1 MKSKNKLLTVKTK
14 QCFLKTNE
22 KRNIKMKTFKTINEL
37 IESLDIA
44 DIKQYLFDLV
54 DDKFIVTSSDE
65 RAQFYIE
72 LSITTNADNSISVD
86 NLKFR
91 EFKKQLEMAELIHTI
106 LSLSDDDSSIYE
118 IWVLNGN
125 SFSIKFKPDATE
137 GAVKTVINSLMLVQ
151 FDGDNMN
158 LTFNAIVNAKNGK
171 DDLIDWVFNGDKK
184 AFNIVNLTVREINDK
199 ISNFTALEAEEL
211 KTNVEIIK
219 RLLNREPSDPTD

>member
-1 MKSKNKLLTVKTK
+1 
-14 QCFLKTNE
+14 
-22 KRNIKMKTFKTINEL
+22 MKTFKTINEL

-44 DIKQYLFDLV
+44 DIKQYLFDLL

-125 SFSIKFKPDATE
+125 SFSIKFKPDVTE

-158 LTFNAIVNAKNGK
+158 LTFNAIVNAKNDK

-184 AFNIVNLTVREINDK
+184 GFNIVNLTVREINDK

-219 RLLNREPSDPTD
+219 RLLNREPSDSTD

>member
-1 MKSKNKLLTVKTK
+1 
-14 QCFLKTNE
+14 
-22 KRNIKMKTFKTINEL
+22 MKTFKTINEL

-91 EFKKQLEMAELIHTI
+91 EFKNQLEMAEMIHTI

-125 SFSIKFKPDATE
+125 SFSIKFKPDVTE

-184 AFNIVNLTVREINDK
+184 VFNIVNLTVREINDE

-219 RLLNREPSDPTD
+219 RLLNREPSDLAD

>member
-1 MKSKNKLLTVKTK
+1 
-14 QCFLKTNE
+14 
-22 KRNIKMKTFKTINEL
+22 MKTFKTINEL

-44 DIKQYLFDLV
+44 NIKQYLFDLV
-54 DDKFIVTSSDE
+54 DGKFIVTSSDE

-72 LSITTNADNSISVD
+72 LPITTNADKSISVD

-91 EFKKQLEMAELIHTI
+91 ELKKQLEMAEMIHTI

-125 SFSIKFKPDATE
+125 SFSIKFKPDVTE
-137 GAVKTVINSLMLVQ
+137 GVVKTVINSLMFVQ

-184 AFNIVNLTVREINDK
+184 VFNIVNLTVREINDK
-199 ISNFTALEAEEL
+199 ISNFTALESEKL
-211 KTNVEIIK
+211 KANVEFIK
-219 RLLNREPSDPTD
+219 RLLNREPSGLSD

>member
-1 MKSKNKLLTVKTK
+1 
-14 QCFLKTNE
+14 
-22 KRNIKMKTFKTINEL
+22 MKTFKTINEL

-72 LSITTNADNSISVD
+72 LPITTNADNSISVD

-184 AFNIVNLTVREINDK
+184 GFNIVNLTVREINDK

-211 KTNVEIIK
+211 KANVEIIT
-219 RLLNREPSDPTD
+219 RLLNRESSDLSD

>member
-1 MKSKNKLLTVKTK
+1 
-14 QCFLKTNE
+14 
-22 KRNIKMKTFKTINEL
+22 MKTFKTINEL

-72 LSITTNADNSISVD
+72 LSITTNADNAISVD

-91 EFKKQLEMAELIHTI
+91 EFKKQLEMAEMIHTI

-184 AFNIVNLTVREINDK
+184 GFNIVNLTVREINDK

-219 RLLNREPSDPTD
+219 RLLNREPSDLDD

>member
-1 MKSKNKLLTVKTK
+1 
-14 QCFLKTNE
+14 
-22 KRNIKMKTFKTINEL
+22 MKTFKTINEL

-44 DIKQYLFDLV
+44 NIKQYLFDLV
-54 DDKFIVTSSDE
+54 DGKFIVTSSDE

-72 LSITTNADNSISVD
+72 LPITTNADKSISVD
-86 NLKFR
+86 NLKIR
-91 EFKKQLEMAELIHTI
+91 EFKKQLEMAEMIHTI

-125 SFSIKFKPDATE
+125 SFSIKFKPDVTE

-158 LTFNAIVNAKNGK
+158 LTFNAIVNAKNDK

-184 AFNIVNLTVREINDK
+184 GFNIVNLTVREINDK

-219 RLLNREPSDPTD
+219 RLLNREPSFKS

>member
-1 MKSKNKLLTVKTK
+1 M
-14 QCFLKTNE
+14 

-44 DIKQYLFDLV
+44 DIKQYLFDLL

-72 LSITTNADNSISVD
+72 LSITTNADNSISVN

-91 EFKKQLEMAELIHTI
+91 EFKKQLEMAEMIHTI
-106 LSLSDDDSSIYE
+106 LSLSDDDSSIYK

-125 SFSIKFKPDATE
+125 SFSIKFKPDVTE

-184 AFNIVNLTVREINDK
+184 GFNIVNLTVREINDK

-219 RLLNREPSDPTD
+219 RLLNREPSDLDD

>member
-1 MKSKNKLLTVKTK
+1 
-14 QCFLKTNE
+14 
-22 KRNIKMKTFKTINEL
+22 MKTFKTINEL
-37 IESLDIA
+37 IESLDIV

-54 DDKFIVTSSDE
+54 DDKFIVTSSGE

-72 LSITTNADNSISVD
+72 LSITTNADSSISVD

-91 EFKKQLEMAELIHTI
+91 EFKKQLEMAEMIHTI

-125 SFSIKFKPDATE
+125 SFSIKFKPDVTE
-137 GAVKTVINSLMLVQ
+137 GVVKTVINSLMLVQ

-158 LTFNAIVNAKNGK
+158 LTLNAIVNAKNGK

-184 AFNIVNLTVREINDK
+184 GFNIVNLTVREINDK
-199 ISNFTALEAEEL
+199 ISSFTALESEEL
-211 KTNVEIIK
+211 KANVEIIT
-219 RLLNREPSDPTD
+219 RLLNRESSDLTD

>member
-1 MKSKNKLLTVKTK
+1 
-14 QCFLKTNE
+14 
-22 KRNIKMKTFKTINEL
+22 MKTFKTINEL

-44 DIKQYLFDLV
+44 DIKQYLFDLL

-72 LSITTNADNSISVD
+72 LSITTNADNSISVN

-91 EFKKQLEMAELIHTI
+91 EFKKQLEMAEMIHTI

-125 SFSIKFKPDATE
+125 SFSIKFKPDVTE

-184 AFNIVNLTVREINDK
+184 GFNIVNLTVREINDK

-211 KTNVEIIK
+211 NANVEIIK

>member
-1 MKSKNKLLTVKTK
+1 
-14 QCFLKTNE
+14 
-22 KRNIKMKTFKTINEL
+22 MKTFKTINEL

-54 DDKFIVTSSDE
+54 DDKFIATSSDE

-72 LSITTNADNSISVD
+72 LSITTNADKSISVD

-91 EFKKQLEMAELIHTI
+91 EFKKQLEMAEMIHTI

-125 SFSIKFKPDATE
+125 SFSIKFKPDVTE

-151 FDGDNMN
+151 FDGDDMN

-171 DDLIDWVFNGDKK
+171 DDLIDWVFNGNKTT
-184 AFNIVNLTVREINDK
+184 FNIVNLTVREINDK
-199 ISNFTALEAEEL
+199 VSSFTALEAEEL
-211 KTNVEIIK
+211 KANVEIIK
-219 RLLNREPSDPTD
+219 RLLNREPSDSTD

>member
-1 MKSKNKLLTVKTK
+1 M
-14 QCFLKTNE
+14 

-72 LSITTNADNSISVD
+72 LSITTNADNLISVD

-91 EFKKQLEMAELIHTI
+91 EFKKQLEMAEMIHTI

-125 SFSIKFKPDATE
+125 SFSIKFKPDVTE

-184 AFNIVNLTVREINDK
+184 GFNIVNLTVREINDK

-211 KTNVEIIK
+211 KANVEIIK

>member
-1 MKSKNKLLTVKTK
+1 M
-14 QCFLKTNE
+14 

-44 DIKQYLFDLV
+44 DIKQYLFDLL

-72 LSITTNADNSISVD
+72 LSITTNADNSISVN

-91 EFKKQLEMAELIHTI
+91 EFKKQLEMAEMIHTI

-125 SFSIKFKPDATE
+125 SFSIKFKPDVTE

-184 AFNIVNLTVREINDK
+184 GFNIVNLTVREINDK

-211 KTNVEIIK
+211 KANVEIIK

>member
-1 MKSKNKLLTVKTK
+1 
-14 QCFLKTNE
+14 
-22 KRNIKMKTFKTINEL
+22 MKTFKTINEL

-125 SFSIKFKPDATE
+125 SFSIKFKPDVTE

-184 AFNIVNLTVREINDK
+184 GFNIVNLTVREINDK

-211 KTNVEIIK
+211 KANVEIIK

>member
-1 MKSKNKLLTVKTK
+1 
-14 QCFLKTNE
+14 
-22 KRNIKMKTFKTINEL
+22 MKTFKTINEL

-54 DDKFIVTSSDE
+54 DDKFMVTSSDE

-72 LSITTNADNSISVD
+72 LPITTNADNSISVD

-91 EFKKQLEMAELIHTI
+91 EFKKQLEMAEMIHTI

-125 SFSIKFKPDATE
+125 SFSIKSKPDVTE

-171 DDLIDWVFNGDKK
+171 DDLIDWVFNSNKTT
-184 AFNIVNLTVREINDK
+184 FNIVNLTVREINDK

-211 KTNVEIIK
+211 KANVEIIK

>member
-1 MKSKNKLLTVKTK
+1 
-14 QCFLKTNE
+14 
-22 KRNIKMKTFKTINEL
+22 MKTFKTINEL

-72 LSITTNADNSISVD
+72 LPITTNADNSISVD

-184 AFNIVNLTVREINDK
+184 AFNIVNLTVREINDE
-199 ISNFTALEAEEL
+199 ISNFTALESDDLNA
-211 KTNVEIIK
+211 NVEIIK
-219 RLLNREPSDPTD
+219 RLLNREPSDSTD

>member
-1 MKSKNKLLTVKTK
+1 
-14 QCFLKTNE
+14 
-22 KRNIKMKTFKTINEL
+22 MKTFKTINEL

-72 LSITTNADNSISVD
+72 LPITTNADKSISVD

-91 EFKKQLEMAELIHTI
+91 EFKKQLEMAEMIHTI

-125 SFSIKFKPDATE
+125 SFSIKFKPDVTE

-151 FDGDNMN
+151 FDGDNMS
-158 LTFNAIVNAKNGK
+158 LTLNAIVNAKNGK

-184 AFNIVNLTVREINDK
+184 AFNIVNLTVREINDE
-199 ISNFTALEAEEL
+199 ISNFTALESKEL
-211 KTNVEIIK
+211 KANVEFIK
-219 RLLNREPSDPTD
+219 RLLNREPSDLDD

>member
-1 MKSKNKLLTVKTK
+1 
-14 QCFLKTNE
+14 
-22 KRNIKMKTFKTINEL
+22 MKTFKTINEL

-72 LSITTNADNSISVD
+72 LPITTNADNSISVD

-184 AFNIVNLTVREINDK
+184 GFNIVNLTVREINDK

-219 RLLNREPSDPTD
+219 RLLNREPSDLDD

>member
-1 MKSKNKLLTVKTK
+1 
-14 QCFLKTNE
+14 
-22 KRNIKMKTFKTINEL
+22 MKTFKTINEL

-91 EFKKQLEMAELIHTI
+91 EFKNQLEMAELIHTI

-118 IWVLNGN
+118 IWVLNGS
-125 SFSIKFKPDATE
+125 SFSIKFKPDVTE

-151 FDGDNMN
+151 FDGNNMN
-158 LTFNAIVNAKNGK
+158 LTLNAIVNAKNGK
-171 DDLIDWVFNGDKK
+171 DDLIDWVFNGNKTT
-184 AFNIVNLTVREINDK
+184 FNIVNLTVREINDE
-199 ISNFTALEAEEL
+199 ISSFTALEAEEL
-211 KTNVEIIK
+211 KANVEFIK
-219 RLLNREPSDPTD
+219 RLLNREPSDLDD

>member
-1 MKSKNKLLTVKTK
+1 M
-14 QCFLKTNE
+14 

-91 EFKKQLEMAELIHTI
+91 EFKNQLEMAEMIHTI

-125 SFSIKFKPDATE
+125 SFSIKFKPDVTE

-184 AFNIVNLTVREINDK
+184 VFNIVNLTVREINDE

-219 RLLNREPSDPTD
+219 RLLNREPSDLAD

>member
-1 MKSKNKLLTVKTK
+1 M
-14 QCFLKTNE
+14 

-72 LSITTNADNSISVD
+72 LSITTNADNAISVD

-91 EFKKQLEMAELIHTI
+91 EFKKQLEMAEMIHTI

-125 SFSIKFKPDATE
+125 SFSIKFKPDVTE

-184 AFNIVNLTVREINDK
+184 GFNIVNLTVREINDK

-219 RLLNREPSDPTD
+219 RLLNREPSDLDD

>member
-1 MKSKNKLLTVKTK
+1 M
-14 QCFLKTNE
+14 

-44 DIKQYLFDLV
+44 DIKQYLFDLL

-72 LSITTNADNSISVD
+72 LSITTNADNSISVN

-91 EFKKQLEMAELIHTI
+91 EFKKQLEMAEMIHTI

-125 SFSIKFKPDATE
+125 SFSIKFKPDVTE

-171 DDLIDWVFNGDKK
+171 DGLIDWVFNGDKK
-184 AFNIVNLTVREINDK
+184 AFNIVNLTVREINDE
-199 ISNFTALEAEEL
+199 ISNFTALESEDLNA
-211 KTNVEIIK
+211 NVEIIK
-219 RLLNREPSDPTD
+219 RLLNREPSDLDD

>member
-1 MKSKNKLLTVKTK
+1 
-14 QCFLKTNE
+14 
-22 KRNIKMKTFKTINEL
+22 MKTFKTINEL

-184 AFNIVNLTVREINDK
+184 GFNIVNLTVREINDK

-211 KTNVEIIK
+211 KANVEIIK

>member
-1 MKSKNKLLTVKTK
+1 
-14 QCFLKTNE
+14 
-22 KRNIKMKTFKTINEL
+22 MKTFKTINEL

-91 EFKKQLEMAELIHTI
+91 EFKKQLEMAEMIHTI

-125 SFSIKFKPDATE
+125 SFSIKFKPDVTE

-184 AFNIVNLTVREINDK
+184 VFNIVNLTVREINDK
-199 ISNFTALEAEEL
+199 ISNFTALESEDLNA
-211 KTNVEIIK
+211 NVEIIK

>member
-1 MKSKNKLLTVKTK
+1 M
-14 QCFLKTNE
+14 

-44 DIKQYLFDLV
+44 NIKQYLFDLV
-54 DDKFIVTSSDE
+54 DGKFIVTSSDE

-72 LSITTNADNSISVD
+72 LPITTNADKSISVD

-91 EFKKQLEMAELIHTI
+91 EFKKQLEMAEMIHTI

-125 SFSIKFKPDATE
+125 SFSIKFKPDVTE

-184 AFNIVNLTVREINDK
+184 GFNIVNLTVREINDK

-211 KTNVEIIK
+211 KANVEIIK

>member
-1 MKSKNKLLTVKTK
+1 
-14 QCFLKTNE
+14 
-22 KRNIKMKTFKTINEL
+22 MKTFKTINEL

-44 DIKQYLFDLV
+44 DIGQYSFDLV

-72 LSITTNADNSISVD
+72 LSITTNADNSISVN

-91 EFKKQLEMAELIHTI
+91 EFKKQLEMAEMIHTI

-125 SFSIKFKPDATE
+125 SFSIKFKPDVIE

-184 AFNIVNLTVREINDK
+184 GFNIVNLTVREINDE

-211 KTNVEIIK
+211 KANVEIIT
-219 RLLNREPSDPTD
+219 RLLNRESSDLSD

>member
-1 MKSKNKLLTVKTK
+1 
-14 QCFLKTNE
+14 
-22 KRNIKMKTFKTINEL
+22 MKTFKTINEL

-72 LSITTNADNSISVD
+72 LPITTNADKSISVD

-91 EFKKQLEMAELIHTI
+91 EFKMQLEMAEMIHTI

-125 SFSIKFKPDATE
+125 SFSIKFKPDVTE

-151 FDGDNMN
+151 FDGDNMS
-158 LTFNAIVNAKNGK
+158 LTLNAIVNAKNGK

-184 AFNIVNLTVREINDK
+184 GFNIVNLTVREINDK
-199 ISNFTALEAEEL
+199 VSSFTALESEEL
-211 KTNVEIIK
+211 NANVEFIK
-219 RLLNREPSDPTD
+219 RLLNREPSDLSD

>member
-1 MKSKNKLLTVKTK
+1 
-14 QCFLKTNE
+14 
-22 KRNIKMKTFKTINEL
+22 MKTFKTINEL

-91 EFKKQLEMAELIHTI
+91 EFKKQLEMAEMIHTI

-125 SFSIKFKPDATE
+125 SFSIKFKPDVTE

-184 AFNIVNLTVREINDK
+184 GFNIVNLTVREINDK

-219 RLLNREPSDPTD
+219 RLLNREPSDLDD

>member
-1 MKSKNKLLTVKTK
+1 
-14 QCFLKTNE
+14 
-22 KRNIKMKTFKTINEL
+22 MKTFETINEL

-72 LSITTNADNSISVD
+72 LPITTNADKSISVD

-91 EFKKQLEMAELIHTI
+91 EFKKQLEMAEMIHTL
-106 LSLSDDDSSIYE
+106 LSLSGDDSSIYE

-125 SFSIKFKPDATE
+125 SFSIKFKPDITE
-137 GAVKTVINSLMLVQ
+137 GVVKTVINSLMLVQ

-158 LTFNAIVNAKNGK
+158 FTFNAIVNAKNGK
-171 DDLIDWVFNGDKK
+171 DDLIDWVFNGNKTT
-184 AFNIVNLTVREINDK
+184 FNIVNLTVREINDK
-199 ISNFTALEAEEL
+199 ISNFTAREAEEL
-211 KTNVEIIK
+211 NANVEIIK
-219 RLLNREPSDPTD
+219 RLLNREPSDLAD